1 MKNDMI
7 TTVLNFVLAVLVL
20 AGVLFALL
28 SMMRIREFRSL
39 QLPAAQANAAMM
51 QIQALANDVAAYNL
65 KNPSPELS
73 KLIQPAPA
81 KPAAH

>member
-1 MKNDMI
+1 MKNDTI
-7 TTVLNFVLAVLVL
+7 TTFLNLVLAVLVL

-28 SMMRIREFRSL
+28 AMSRTREFRQL

-51 QIQALANDVAAYNL
+51 QIQTLANDVALYNQ